1 MSNKFD
7 AKSLLSSR
15 NKKLRRE
22 LKRGS
27 GLSESRQEL
36 QTRVGRGFYT
46 TGFNQRLA
54 A

>member
-7 AKSLLSSR
+7 SKSLLSSR
-15 NKKLRRE
+15 NKKLRRD
-22 LKRGS
+22 LKRGNFQ
-27 GLSESRQEL
+27 ESRQEL